1 MKVFSNLPNL
11 LLDNLLKVV
20 LSLLVAGLVGFVVR
34 RWLRFRQLRRHYEA
48 ALKKAAE
55 GKKEWAYAAIQ
66 ILREGFFDKF
76 VKPKGISPEKEF
88 TEFLRLLRE
97 RLPQVEG
104 LEKFLEDAYD
114 VLATDL
120 EGDEKWKDRSNKIAE
135 FLQRRR
141 EEPKEALREEQ
152 PIVPVTSHFTLI
164 PNHKNFLDRQS
175 ELEQLRA
182 WLKDEK
188 ATVGVLVGI
197 GGQGKTYL
205 AAKFAEECQQNG
217 WQVRWAKQPLTTD
230 EFLLSIAYEMKQRN
244 DHRAS
249 VVNDPKQQPE
259 VRWNKALRFLD
270 EQPERWLIVLD
281 DFQKTTDPTWKELL
295 QFFDEQCKRTK
306 VLVTTRKEL
315 EALRAHQIFD
325 VPELPKEVAQD
336 YLRAV
341 GLSMDEATAVRI
353 WEKCEGNPKA
363 MKLFA
368 QAARRRSIERVL
380 ALPLPAWYEDAT
392 RWMDELLADL
402 SKPAKE
408 VAKRLS
414 IFDEPVEEPLLFAIG
429 ATEKGL
435 WELQDFRLAEKTE
448 DERWQEHDLLREYW
462 QTRLSDQERRD
473 WYRKAGEWLRQQAEN
488 LRAAQSE
495 RNPEAWSLELQM
507 TWVSYLRRA
516 FWHFVAA
523 REAQPRQWWKR
534 LWQRLFANARETQLT
549 LQTASPIT
557 SFLHRWGEW
566 DELLRLCQKS
576 LQLAKESGDEKAV
589 ADWTHRLAIRF
600 HYRGDYEEAERL
612 YRESLEIC
620 ERLGNLAGKAA
631 TLQALGRLVQ
641 NRGDYEEAGRLY
653 QQCLEIWDQ
662 LFQEKSKIWERFN
675 LAERAATLRELVR
688 SVQERCDYEEVGL
701 LFQESVKM
709 AERLGNFEGK
719 AVTLHALGVL
729 AQKQGN
735 YKKAE
740 QLYRESLEIC
750 ERLTDLAGKAATL
763 HMLGWLAHDRGDY
776 GEAERLYRE
785 SLKIFERLGD
795 LVGKAATLHQLGILA
810 HDLHAYEKAK
820 QLYQKSLE
828 IWEQLRS
835 LRGKAYILHQLGML
849 AYNQSNYEEAERL
862 YQKSLGIKEQLKDLK
877 GKAVTL
883 HALGVLAQK
892 QGNYK
897 KAEQLYQ
904 ESLGIWELL
913 EDLEGKAVTLYQ
925 LGKLRWAQGRK
936 AEAEELLR
944 QALDILERIGHRRA
958 EEVRKDLER
967 LQSESA

>member
-217 WQVRWAKQPLTTD
+217 WQVRWAEQPLTTD
-230 EFLLSIAYEMKQRN
+230 ELLLSIAYEMKQRN
-244 DHRAS
+244 DHKQEPK
-249 VVNDPKQQPE
+249 VHWNDA
-259 VRWNKALRFLD
+259 VRFLE
-270 EQPERWLIVLD
+270 EQPERWLVVLD
-281 DFQKTTDPTWKELL
+281 NFRKTTDPNWKELL

-306 VLVTTRKEL
+306 VLVTTRKED
-315 EALRAHQIFD
+315 EVLRDLTGRQIFD
-325 VPELPKEVAQD
+325 VPKLPKEVAQD

-341 GLSMDEATAVRI
+341 GLSVDEATAVRI

-380 ALPLPAWYEDAT
+380 ALPLPAWPERAAQ
-392 RWMDELLADL
+392 WMDELLADL
-402 SKPAKE
+402 SEPAKE

-414 IFDEPVEEPLLFAIG
+414 IFDEPVEEDLLLAIG
-429 ATEKGL
+429 ATEEGL
-435 WELQDFRLAEKTE
+435 WELQDFRLADRTV
-448 DERWQEHDLLREYW
+448 DERWREHDLLREYW
-462 QTRLSDQERRD
+462 QTKLSDQERRD
-473 WYRKAGEWLRQQAEN
+473 WHRKAGEWLGQQAEN
-488 LRAAQSE
+488 LQAAQSE
-495 RNPEAWSLELQM
+495 RDPEAWSLEVQQ
-507 TWVSYLRRA
+507 TWESYLHRA
-516 FWHFVAA
+516 FWHF
-523 REAQPRQWWKR
+523 
-534 LWQRLFANARETQLT
+534 ANAGEAPLA
-549 LQTASPIT
+549 LQTASRIT

-566 DELLRLCQKS
+566 DKLLRLCQKS
-576 LQLAKESGDEKAV
+576 LQLAKESGDEKA
-589 ADWTHRLAIRF
+589 AAEWTHRLAIRL
-600 HYRGDYEEAERL
+600 HDRGNYKEAERL
-612 YRESLEIC
+612 YRESLEIKERLGDLAGKAITLHELGRLAHDRRDYGEAERLYRESLEIK

-631 TLQALGRLVQ
+631 TL
-641 NRGDYEEAGRLY
+641 
-653 QQCLEIWDQ
+653 
-662 LFQEKSKIWERFN
+662 
-675 LAERAATLRELVR
+675 
-688 SVQERCDYEEVGL
+688 
-701 LFQESVKM
+701 
-709 AERLGNFEGK
+709 
-719 AVTLHALGVL
+719 
-729 AQKQGN
+729 
-735 YKKAE
+735 
-740 QLYRESLEIC
+740 
-750 ERLTDLAGKAATL
+750 
-763 HMLGWLAHDRGDY
+763 
-776 GEAERLYRE
+776 
-785 SLKIFERLGD
+785 
-795 LVGKAATLHQLGILA
+795 
-810 HDLHAYEKAK
+810 
-820 QLYQKSLE
+820 
-828 IWEQLRS
+828 
-835 LRGKAYILHQLGML
+835 
-849 AYNQSNYEEAERL
+849 
-862 YQKSLGIKEQLKDLK
+862 
-877 GKAVTL
+877 
-883 HALGVLAQK
+883 
-892 QGNYK
+892 
-897 KAEQLYQ
+897 
-904 ESLGIWELL
+904 
-913 EDLEGKAVTLYQ
+913 YQ
-925 LGKLRWAQGRK
+925 LGLLRWTQGRK

-944 QALDILERIGHRRA
+944 QVLDILERIGHRRA
-958 EEVRKDLER
+958 KEVRKDLER
-967 LQSESA
+967 L

>member
-217 WQVRWAKQPLTTD
+217 WQVRWAEQPLTTD
-230 EFLLSIAYEMKQRN
+230 ELLLSIAYEMKQRN
-244 DHRAS
+244 DHKQE
-249 VVNDPKQQPE
+249 PK
-259 VRWNKALRFLD
+259 VRWNDAVRFLE
-270 EQPERWLIVLD
+270 EQPERWLVVLD
-281 DFQKTTDPTWKELL
+281 NFRKTTDPNWKELL

-306 VLVTTRKEL
+306 VLVTTRKED
-315 EALRAHQIFD
+315 EVLRDLTGRQIFD
-325 VPELPKEVAQD
+325 VPKLPKEVAQD

-341 GLSMDEATAVRI
+341 GLSVDEATAVRI

-392 RWMDELLADL
+392 RWMNELLADL
-402 SKPAKE
+402 SEPAKE

-414 IFDEPVEEPLLFAIG
+414 IFDEPVEEDLLLAIG
-429 ATEKGL
+429 ATEEGL

-448 DERWQEHDLLREYW
+448 DERWREHDLLREYW
-462 QTRLSDQERRD
+462 QTKLSDQERRD
-473 WYRKAGEWLRQQAEN
+473 WHRKAGEWLRQQAEN

-495 RNPEAWSLELQM
+495 RNPEAWSLEVQK

-534 LWQRLFANARETQLT
+534 LWQRFFANARETQLT
-549 LQTASPIT
+549 LQTASLIK
-557 SFLHRWGEW
+557 SFLDRWGEW

-576 LQLAKESGDEKAV
+576 LQLAKESGDEEAV
-589 ADWTHRLAIRF
+589 AEWTHRLAVRLHDRGDYEGAERLYRESLEIKERLGDLAGKAATL
-600 HYRGDYEEAERL
+600 HQLGRLTHDRGDYGEAERLYRESLEIKERLGDLAGKAATLHELGRLAQNRGDYEEAERLHRESLEIKESLGDLAGKARTLHALGVLAQKRGDYEEAERL
-612 YRESLEIC
+612 YRESLEIK

-631 TLQALGRLVQ
+631 TL
-641 NRGDYEEAGRLY
+641 
-653 QQCLEIWDQ
+653 
-662 LFQEKSKIWERFN
+662 
-675 LAERAATLRELVR
+675 
-688 SVQERCDYEEVGL
+688 
-701 LFQESVKM
+701 
-709 AERLGNFEGK
+709 
-719 AVTLHALGVL
+719 HALGVL
-729 AQKQGN
+729 AQK
-735 YKKAE
+735 
-740 QLYRESLEIC
+740 
-750 ERLTDLAGKAATL
+750 
-763 HMLGWLAHDRGDY
+763 RGDY

-785 SLKIFERLGD
+785 SLEISERLGNLAGKARTLHELGRLAHD
-795 LVGKAATLHQLGILA
+795 RRDYGEAERLYRESLEIKERLGNLAGKAATL
-810 HDLHAYEKAK
+810 
-820 QLYQKSLE
+820 
-828 IWEQLRS
+828 
-835 LRGKAYILHQLGML
+835 
-849 AYNQSNYEEAERL
+849 
-862 YQKSLGIKEQLKDLK
+862 
-877 GKAVTL
+877 
-883 HALGVLAQK
+883 
-892 QGNYK
+892 
-897 KAEQLYQ
+897 
-904 ESLGIWELL
+904 
-913 EDLEGKAVTLYQ
+913 YQ
-925 LGKLRWAQGRK
+925 LGLLRWTQGRK

-944 QALDILERIGHRRA
+944 QVLDILERIGHRRA
-958 EEVRKDLER
+958 KEVRKDLER
-967 LQSESA
+967 L